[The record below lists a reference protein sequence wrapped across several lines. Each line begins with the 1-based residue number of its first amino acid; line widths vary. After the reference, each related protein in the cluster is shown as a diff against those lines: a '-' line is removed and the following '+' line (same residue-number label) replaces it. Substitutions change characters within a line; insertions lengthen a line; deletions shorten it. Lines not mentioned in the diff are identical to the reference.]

1 MLPAPAGA
9 LVRLLRIV
17 SSRDEANAA
26 IGDVLEEL
34 AERNAA
40 GRGPRWPALWVNL
53 HTVREI
59 GSTMWAGAPRV
70 IRSTGLILRDATRA
84 LRSAPA
90 NSIFVILV
98 LAIGVTVGTI
108 TFSVVD
114 AVVLRPLPVEQP
126 EQLVTI
132 PTRDKDFKAR
142 ITPEKYWRLYENL
155 PSVEFLTARSTVS
168 GETLSVGGVT
178 EQQLVFYAG
187 ADIFPMLRWSSAIGR
202 LWTRDDEMRGETDVA
217 VLSHRFWRERLR
229 GDPSIVGATA
239 TIGKRT
245 FRVIGVLSA
254 DSDRDGVD
262 LTAGGIWIPRV
273 VPRTGDER
281 SYVGSL
287 LARMRPGVTPAQLA
301 DDVQRVAGTTDWR
314 PDVKRLLDVYVARF
328 SQWMLMALGASAMV
342 VLIACV
348 NAANL
353 MLTRSAGRAQEL
365 AIRTS
370 LGASRR
376 QIAATVITEG
386 LLLSFGATLCAVL
399 FSLGGVRLA
408 KVAIETMLPGV
419 FRASTIT
426 LDGRVLAVA
435 IGAAVVTGLLV
446 SLVPAW
452 QTARAPV
459 SSLLKD
465 ADAAMSTGRR
475 RWRSAFLI
483 AEVATVAILMVVS
496 WLFVVS
502 LIRVNGIDLGI
513 ERTNLLGVNPRLE
526 FQGTVDEVEQRL
538 RSLPGVSG
546 VARSTAASLPLIGR
560 ASSGVWHDTALER
573 ADGLPAAQ
581 AKGPVKTLQYRV
593 TPNFFEVAGVRF
605 RRGTTWREGTEVGS
619 SPVVLDELAA
629 RQLFGDQD
637 PVGQKVRATEPKGVF
652 TITGTVAHVYA
663 RGPEDPD
670 PPLAY
675 FASLPNAKRN
685 FAGLFVKTTRPAEE
699 MVGLI
704 NEALKPLAPTALE
717 PFVFVADAAV
727 DRITATR
734 RFNGGVMALFGIV
747 GVLIGAAGVYAV
759 MAAFV
764 AQQTRE
770 IGVRMALG
778 ATPSRI
784 QRGVMALAWRHL
796 LIGLALGLPLAC
808 WLSRGFA
815 TLFFQVTPADVS
827 VYAGVSLLLCVVG
840 FMAAWIPARR
850 ASRIDPIISLRT

>member
-1 MLPAPAGA
+1 MLPTPAGV
-9 LVRLLRIV
+9 LVRLLRMV

-26 IGDVLEEL
+26 LGDVLEEL

-53 HTVREI
+53 HALREI
-59 GSTMWAGAPRV
+59 FSTMRAGAPRL
-70 IRSTGLILRDATRA
+70 IRSTGLIVRDATRA
-84 LRSAPA
+84 LRSVPA
-90 NSIFVILV
+90 NSLFVILV

-114 AVVLRPLPVEQP
+114 AVVFRPLPVEEP

-132 PTRDKDFKAR
+132 PTRDKELKAR
-142 ITPEKYWRLYENL
+142 ITPEKYWQLYANL
-155 PSVEFLTARSTVS
+155 NSVEYLTARSTQH

-178 EQQLVFYAG
+178 QQEPIFSVG

-202 LWTRDDEMRGETDVA
+202 LWTAEEESRGETDVA
-217 VLSHRFWRERLR
+217 VLGHRFWRERLR

-254 DSDRDGVD
+254 DSDRDGLD
-262 LTAGGIWIPRV
+262 LTTAAIWIPFV

-281 SYVGSL
+281 SRVGGL
-287 LARMRPGVTPAQLA
+287 LARMRPGVTAAQVA
-301 DDVQRVAGTTDWR
+301 DDVQRISGATDWR
-314 PDVKRLLDVYVARF
+314 PEVKPLRDLYVARW
-328 SQWMLMALGASAMV
+328 SQWMLMALAASGMV

-353 MLTRSAGRAQEL
+353 MLTRSAGRTQEL
-365 AIRTS
+365 AIRAS

-376 QIAATVITEG
+376 QIASTVITEG
-386 LLLSFGATLCAVL
+386 LLLSFGATVCAL
-399 FSLGGVRLA
+399 LLSLGGVRLA

-419 FRASTIT
+419 FRASTIS
-426 LDGRVLAVA
+426 LDGRVLALA
-435 IGAAVVTGLLV
+435 IAAAVVTGVLV
-446 SLVPAW
+446 SVVPAW
-452 QTARAPV
+452 QTSRAPV
-459 SSLLKD
+459 STLLKD
-465 ADAAMSTGRR
+465 ADAATSTGRR

-483 AEVATVAILMVVS
+483 AEVATVAVLMVVS

-502 LIRVNGIDLGI
+502 LIRVMGIDLGI
-513 ERTNLLGVNPRLE
+513 ERSNLLGVNPRLE
-526 FQGTVDEVEQRL
+526 FQGTVEEVEQRL

-546 VARSTAASLPLIGR
+546 VARSTAASFPLIGR
-560 ASSGVWHDTALER
+560 ASSGAWHETTLER
-573 ADGLPAAQ
+573 ADGLPAAYG
-581 AKGPVKTLQYRV
+581 KGPLKTLQYRV

-605 RRGTTWREGTEVGS
+605 RRGTTWKEGTEVDS
-619 SPVVLDELAA
+619 PPVVLDELAA

-637 PVGQKVRATEPKGVF
+637 PVGRQVRATEPKGVF
-652 TITGTVAHVYA
+652 TIAGTVAHVYA

-685 FAGLFVKTTRPAEE
+685 FAGLFVKTTRPADE
-699 MVGLI
+699 MVALI

-727 DRITATR
+727 ERITATR
-734 RFNGGVMALFGIV
+734 RFNGSVMALFGIV

-784 QRGVMALAWRHL
+784 QRGVMVLAWRHL
-796 LIGLALGLPLAC
+796 LIGLALGLPIAW

-815 TLFFQVTPADVS
+815 TLLFQVTPADAS

-840 FMAAWIPARR
+840 FLAAWIPARR